1 MGRQRTVND
10 AEFWRSPRVA
20 DRTQEDK
27 ATLLY
32 LLTSPYSNIIGVY
45 QIVPRIAAAEM
56 GWTADQL
63 VTILKR
69 LVESKLIFYDPK
81 SGFVWVKIWWDH
93 NSAKMAVAT
102 TLRSNT
108 LKQIDNIPIDWRD
121 KYLEDFLPR
130 LAPKENKPGQV
141 DSNLQKQFEDALA
154 SHGYRV
160 SIPYGQGIHSPAGNT
175 NSNINSISNTNTNP
189 EPPTTSNLIWD
200 FPSLEASAMSKLQ
213 QVILQLPPGIQQDA
227 LDEISAKMKAGTVR
241 SPIALA
247 RYFASHPSSF
257 CLTEGHTARLDR
269 EKRARV
275 KAELKAQAQ
284 RHVDELAQL
293 DENLVELSEEQ
304 LLKAHQ
310 NLPEGIVR
318 RLLDRR
324 AQLTSPISGETED
337 G

>member
-1 MGRQRTVND
+1 MQSFGARHELQIARKKTKPLC
-10 AEFWRSPRVA
+10 FICSH
-20 DRTQEDK
+20 
-27 ATLLY
+27 
-32 LLTSPYSNIIGVY
+32 PYSNIIGVY

-63 VTILKR
+63 VTILNR
-69 LVESKLIFYDPK
+69 LVESKLILYDTR

-108 LKQIDNIPIDWRD
+108 LKQIDAIPIDWRD

-130 LAPKENKPGQV
+130 LPPKENKPGQV
-141 DSNLQKQFEDALA
+141 DSNLRKQFEDALA

-175 NSNINSISNTNTNP
+175 NSNINSISNTNP
-189 EPPTTSNLIWD
+189 EPSTTSNLIWD
-200 FPSLEASAMSKLQ
+200 FPNLEAGALSKLQ
-213 QVILQLPPGIQQDA
+213 QVILTLPPEIQQDA

-257 CLTEGHTARLDR
+257 SLTEGHSARLDR
-269 EKRARV
+269 QKRARV
-275 KAELKAQAQ
+275 KAELMVQAQ

-293 DENLVELSEEQ
+293 DGNLMELTEEQ

-324 AQLTSPISGETED
+324 AQLTSTANSETED